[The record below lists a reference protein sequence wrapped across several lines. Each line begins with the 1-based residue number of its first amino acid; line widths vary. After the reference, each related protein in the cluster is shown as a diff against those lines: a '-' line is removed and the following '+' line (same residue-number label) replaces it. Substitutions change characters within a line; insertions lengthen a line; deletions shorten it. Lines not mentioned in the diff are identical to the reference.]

1 MNKTLYDRINII
13 YNIAKKTSLKKKPNP
28 EDTKFDLLQGGPK
41 ILPI

>member
-13 YNIAKKTSLKKKPNP
+13 YNIAKNKKPNP